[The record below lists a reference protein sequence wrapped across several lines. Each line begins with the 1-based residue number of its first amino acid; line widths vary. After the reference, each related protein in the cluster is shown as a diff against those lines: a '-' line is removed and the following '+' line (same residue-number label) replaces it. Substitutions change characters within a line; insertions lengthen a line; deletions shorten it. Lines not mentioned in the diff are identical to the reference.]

1 MKIMI
6 IIFRLNYCMSSAYHK
21 YYYRSRSIMKRRIYS
36 LIGLFLAA
44 TFSVNAAMVNVQS
57 VNIAN
62 NFSNNDL
69 ATYWSSIT
77 PTTSENITDLSGLF
91 SGSGNNNTMYK
102 LTATFDS
109 ANGLEVDFSAG
120 LDAGYGAEVF
130 VNSVNQF
137 DTTSNLWWA
146 NNWNSSAVININDI
160 IFGAGPN
167 TIEVYWAENTNSGGN
182 SFIITETPLEAVDAS
197 APAMFALFG
206 LGLAGLAFRRKK

>member
-1 MKIMI
+1 MTRK
-6 IIFRLNYCMSSAYHK
+6 
-21 YYYRSRSIMKRRIYS
+21 IYS

-57 VNIAN
+57 VDIAS

-69 ATYWSSIT
+69 ATYWSTIT

-91 SGSGNNNTMYK
+91 SGSANNNTIYK
-102 LTATFDS
+102 LTATFNS
-109 ANGLEVDFSAG
+109 VNGLEVDFSAG

-160 IFGAGPN
+160 IFGAGQN
-167 TIEVYWAENTNSGGN
+167 TIEIYWAENSNSGGN
-182 SFIITETPLEAVDAS
+182 SFIITETPIEVVDAS

-206 LGLAGLAFRRKK
+206 FGLVGLAFRRKM